1 MASTERISDLNC
13 IPWMADWNFV
23 LNQRLLANELFRG
36 AKTSGRTHSWQQ
48 LVELVGRVAACD
60 PESQH
65 NFLSQKLKRD
75 SRLLEKGLNGDR

>member
-1 MASTERISDLNC
+1 MTSTDRISDLNC
-13 IPWMADWNFV
+13 IPWMADGNVV

-36 AKTSGRTHSWQQ
+36 AKTSGRTHSWQR
-48 LVELVGRVAACD
+48 LGGLVGRAAACD

-75 SRLLEKGLNGDR
+75 SRLLERD